1 MHKGAGI
8 TLKQRLLSL
17 KINNKKLCHAYAC
30 FLRHGRHSLV
40 YSMERIYSII
50 CPL

>member
-8 TLKQRLLSL
+8 TLKQRLLLL

-30 FLRHGRHSLV
+30 FYNMGDTVSFIVWRG
-40 YSMERIYSII
+40 SI
-50 CPL
+50 L